1 MAAESPR
8 YYLSINQRLRD
19 RLFALNHLAQIK
31 GVLDERVSTMRVALE
46 LLESQPEE
54 AGDPLHRSRHLNL
67 TNYRLLLNRT
77 CIFYALHD
85 WEHVVFIKNVIPV
98 LGHPLEGMP

>member
-8 YYLSINQRLRD
+8 YFLSINQSLRD
-19 RLFALNHLAQIK
+19 RLVALNQRAQSYGIIEEWVATMKLAI
-31 GVLDERVSTMRVALE
+31 ERLE
-46 LLESQPEE
+46 TQPDV

-77 CIFYALHD
+77 CIYYSLHD
-85 WEHVVFIKNVIPV
+85 WERIVFINNVVPA
-98 LGHPLEGMP
+98 LDHPLQVME